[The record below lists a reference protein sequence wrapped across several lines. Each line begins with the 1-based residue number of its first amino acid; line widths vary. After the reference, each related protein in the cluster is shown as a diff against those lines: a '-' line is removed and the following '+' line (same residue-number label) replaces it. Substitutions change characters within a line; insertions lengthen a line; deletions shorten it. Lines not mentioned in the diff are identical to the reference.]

1 MQIRDVI
8 IVGAGPAGSM
18 AGYYLAK
25 AGLDTLII
33 EKCNFPRRKICGGGL
48 THRAYREIPYDIS
61 PVIQRTINWG
71 YLGFHGRKVTAIKD
85 DKPIA
90 YLVER
95 TSFDHFL
102 LRKAEE
108 QGAEILF
115 KERFLSLSKE
125 NEIVRIETDKN
136 EYACRYLIGADGVH
150 SRVAKSIHLCQSN
163 SNSLAYEARLS
174 LPEDP
179 NLPLIDTI
187 TFDFGTLLWGYGWIF
202 PKNNHINVGVF
213 RSYPGK
219 RTSKRH
225 LMRFIQQHPLLHQ
238 LPVIDIRAFPG
249 PLGGQSQPVQK
260 NNILLAGDSAQLV
273 DPWLGEGIY
282 YALTS
287 GRLAAESIINSE
299 EENREDISGY
309 SRKINQALITQL
321 ASARKLS
328 LAINLLPLIN
338 VLALSISPTLQNM
351 IIGLL
356 QGEFTHSEILA
367 TLKRQFPTLI
377 WKIIRGQ

>member
-1 MQIRDVI
+1 
-8 IVGAGPAGSM
+8 
-18 AGYYLAK
+18 
-25 AGLDTLII
+25 
-33 EKCNFPRRKICGGGL
+33 
-48 THRAYREIPYDIS
+48 
-61 PVIQRTINWG
+61 
-71 YLGFHGRKVTAIKD
+71 
-85 DKPIA
+85 
-90 YLVER
+90 
-95 TSFDHFL
+95 
-102 LRKAEE
+102 
-108 QGAEILF
+108 
-115 KERFLSLSKE
+115 
-125 NEIVRIETDKN
+125 
-136 EYACRYLIGADGVH
+136 
-150 SRVAKSIHLCQSN
+150 
-163 SNSLAYEARLS
+163 
-174 LPEDP
+174 
-179 NLPLIDTI
+179 
-187 TFDFGTLLWGYGWIF
+187 
-202 PKNNHINVGVF
+202 
-213 RSYPGK
+213 
-219 RTSKRH
+219 
-225 LMRFIQQHPLLHQ
+225 LHQ